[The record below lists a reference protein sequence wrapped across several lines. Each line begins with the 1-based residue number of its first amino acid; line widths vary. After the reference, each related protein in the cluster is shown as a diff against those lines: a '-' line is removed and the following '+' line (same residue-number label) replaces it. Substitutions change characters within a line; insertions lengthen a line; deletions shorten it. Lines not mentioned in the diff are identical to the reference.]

1 MTDRFKLLR
10 LVCGTIAAVAIL
22 CFAVIGIQTIWTGYV
37 AIDYDRH
44 ITERVYV
51 DVAVNQNVNL
61 VFYKKGCPYCE
72 AGKKAVILEAEKS
85 ASPTF
90 YIDVESE
97 AGQVLVKKYQIQKA
111 ATLVTLRDGKP
122 QLYLY
127 ATKDRK
133 GNIKADK
140 TAIKEVLN
148 DSKNEGQ

>member
-10 LVCGTIAAVAIL
+10 LVCGTIAAVAML
-22 CFAVIGIQTIWTGYV
+22 CFVVIGIQTIWTNYV
-37 AIDYDRH
+37 AIDYDKH
-44 ITERVYV
+44 LTEQVYV
-51 DVAVNQNVNL
+51 DAAVNQDVNL
-61 VFYKKGCPYCE
+61 VFYKRGCPYCE
-72 AGKKAVILEAEKS
+72 KGKTAVIEASKKS
-85 ASPTF
+85 VYPTF

-127 ATKDRK
+127 AAKDRK

-140 TAIKEVLN
+140 TAIKEALN
-148 DSKNEGQ
+148 DSKNEG